1 MACTGAAHAAGRRGR
16 PRSLQAIPGLGRAR
30 CMFHQPA
37 SARKKS
43 RDRGF
48 TLVELLVAITAL
60 ALLALMSWRGL
71 DGMIRTQ
78 QATREQGEQQAV
90 LQTVLAQWNA
100 DLNALM
106 PLEHMQALDWDG
118 LVLRLTR
125 KSSGAVDNG
134 AVVVAWS
141 QRNIGGQP
149 QWVRWQS
156 PPVRTASQWND
167 AWIQAGQWGRNPS
180 TSQQSRETV
189 LLPLAQWRIYYY
201 RGNAW
206 TNPQS
211 SDASNGA
218 NAPSSGTL
226 PSLPDGVRVELS
238 LPAGRS
244 ISGKLTVDWV
254 NPLRINSRS

>member
-1 MACTGAAHAAGRRGR
+1 MKPAPLSRR
-16 PRSLQAIPGLGRAR
+16 I
-30 CMFHQPA
+30 H
-37 SARKKS
+37 
-43 RDRGF
+43 GF
-48 TLVELLVAITAL
+48 TLVELLVAIAAL
-60 ALLALMSWRGL
+60 ALLAIMSWRGL

-106 PLEHMQALDWDG
+106 PLEHMQVLDWDG

-125 KSSGAVDNG
+125 KSSAAVDSG

-141 QRNIGGQP
+141 QRHIDGQP

-167 AWIQAGQWGRNPS
+167 AWMQAGQWGRNPS
-180 TSQQSRETV
+180 TSQKARETV
-189 LLPLAQWRIYYY
+189 LLPLAQWRIFYY

-211 SDASNGA
+211 SDASGSG
-218 NAPSSGTL
+218 NAPGGSML
-226 PSLPDGVRVELS
+226 PGLPDGVRVELS

-244 ISGKLTVDWV
+244 ISGRLTMDWV

>member
-1 MACTGAAHAAGRRGR
+1 MQKPAMPHRRT
-16 PRSLQAIPGLGRAR
+16 
-30 CMFHQPA
+30 H
-37 SARKKS
+37 
-43 RDRGF
+43 GF
-48 TLVELLVAITAL
+48 TLVELLVAIAAL
-60 ALLALMSWRGL
+60 ALLAIMSWRGL

-106 PLEHMQALDWDG
+106 PLEHMQVLDWDG

-125 KSSGAVDNG
+125 KSSTAVDNG
-134 AVVVAWS
+134 ALVVAWS
-141 QRNIGGQP
+141 QRNIDGQP

-167 AWIQAGQWGRNPS
+167 AWMQAGQWGRNPS
-180 TSQQSRETV
+180 TSQKARETV

-211 SDASNGA
+211 SDANNGGTG
-218 NAPSSGTL
+218 NAQSSIL

-238 LPAGRS
+238 LPPGRS
-244 ISGKLTVDWV
+244 VSGKLTVDWV

>member
-1 MACTGAAHAAGRRGR
+1 MRSNMQKPVISRRHR
-16 PRSLQAIPGLGRAR
+16 V
-30 CMFHQPA
+30 
-37 SARKKS
+37 
-43 RDRGF
+43 RGF
-48 TLVELLVAITAL
+48 TLIELLVAIAAL
-60 ALLALMSWRGL
+60 ALLAIMSWRGL

-106 PLEHMQALDWDG
+106 PLERMQALDWDG

-141 QRNIGGQP
+141 QRNIDGQP

-167 AWIQAGQWGRNPS
+167 AWTQAGQWGRNPS
-180 TSQQSRETV
+180 TSQKARETV
-189 LLPLAQWRIYYY
+189 LLPLAQWRVYYY

-211 SDASNGA
+211 SDASS
-218 NAPSSGTL
+218 NAENSGTL
-226 PSLPDGVRVELS
+226 PSLPDGVRIELS
-238 LPAGRS
+238 LAGGRA

>member
-1 MACTGAAHAAGRRGR
+1 MA
-16 PRSLQAIPGLGRAR
+16 
-30 CMFHQPA
+30 
-37 SARKKS
+37 
-43 RDRGF
+43 RGF
-48 TLVELLVAITAL
+48 TLVELLVAIAAL

-106 PLEHMQALDWDG
+106 PIERMQALDWDG

-125 KSSGAVDNG
+125 KSSAAVDDG
-134 AVVVAWS
+134 ALVVAWS
-141 QRNIGGQP
+141 QRNIDGHP

-167 AWIQAGQWGRNPS
+167 AWMQAGQWGRNPS
-180 TSQQSRETV
+180 TSQKARETV
-189 LLPLAQWRIYYY
+189 LLPLTQWRIYYY

-211 SDASNGA
+211 SDANSGGTG
-218 NAPSSGTL
+218 NAQSSIL
-226 PSLPDGVRVELS
+226 PSLPDGVRVELN
-238 LPAGRS
+238 LPPGRA
-244 ISGKLTVDWV
+244 ISGKLIVDWV